1 MATTDR
7 VIAADPQAARDRVA
21 RLRMQATNLEG
32 AGELRAAAEVWD
44 ELHWATN
51 ALRSPEDLL
60 AEGLDLIATAQL
72 LTAAAATAR
81 PYGDT

>member
-1 MATTDR
+1 MATSER

-21 RLRMQATNLEG
+21 RLASQATRLEA
-32 AGELRAAAEVWD
+32 AGDFRAAAEAWD
-44 ELHWATN
+44 EHHWASN
-51 ALRSPEDLL
+51 ALRTPEDLL

-81 PYGDT
+81 PHRST